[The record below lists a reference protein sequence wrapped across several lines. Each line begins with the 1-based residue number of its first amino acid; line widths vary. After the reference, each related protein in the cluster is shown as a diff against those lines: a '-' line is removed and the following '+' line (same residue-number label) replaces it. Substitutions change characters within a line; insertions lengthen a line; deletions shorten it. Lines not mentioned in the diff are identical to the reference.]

1 MEKYFLI
8 LEYIRIINVNR
19 KKFDVRKFKT
29 QFILDAAIAQAVTTL
44 TF

>member
-1 MEKYFLI
+1 MEKNFLI

-19 KKFDVRKFKT
+19 IKFDVRIKT

-44 TF
+44 KF